1 MAGIEHR
8 DFSAPDEVRSPDKT
22 SVEVVNVGDGQIAR
36 CTFQPGWKW
45 SDCVKPVV
53 GTDTC
58 QAEHIGYQISGR
70 IHVEHADGTTAD
82 IVPGEV
88 YRIAPGHNAWVLG
101 NEPAVGVEFQSAA
114 VYAKA
119 KA

>member
-1 MAGIEHR
+1 
-8 DFSAPDEVRSPDKT
+8 
-22 SVEVVNVGDGQIAR
+22 VNVGDGQIAR

-70 IHVEHADGTTAD
+70 IMVEHTDGTKGE
-82 IVPGEV
+82 ILPGEV

-101 NEPAVGVEFQSAA
+101 DEPAVVLEFESKTADS
-114 VYAKA
+114 YAKE
-119 KA
+119 